1 MRVVLGRKYA
11 FRLALDVRPQRT
23 HGPAVEGGGA
33 GAAANVLAHIVV
45 RISRGRSIGGQRVDH
60 RVQVIG
66 GLVCFVSQLF
76 IHLRAGVVVTH
87 VYRHHAVTPGIGVA
101 VPYPDAVR
109 GAHHSPPAV
118 FTHGHRSSQGV

>member
-1 MRVVLGRKYA
+1 MGVALGRKYA

-23 HGPAVEGGGA
+23 HGPAVVGGRCASAAGILGYIVICILRGGA
-33 GAAANVLAHIVV
+33 A
-45 RISRGRSIGGQRVDH
+45 RTQRVDH

-76 IHLRAGVVVTH
+76 IHLRAGVVVAH

-118 FTHGHRSSQGV
+118 FTNGHRSSQGV